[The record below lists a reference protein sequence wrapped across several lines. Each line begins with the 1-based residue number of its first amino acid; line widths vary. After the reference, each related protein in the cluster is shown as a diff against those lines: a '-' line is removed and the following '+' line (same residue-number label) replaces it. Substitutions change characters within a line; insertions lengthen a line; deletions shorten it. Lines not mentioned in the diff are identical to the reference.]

1 MSCRQWNSCSPYI
14 PACPLPPTPVCTPG
28 SAFSAVLNVPSQSIT
43 AVSAAIPINQEITG
57 SADFNVST
65 SQFVA
70 PIAGIF
76 QFSFGLD
83 LVTSAATSALLFA
96 NVANGSPLTVTLL
109 SNGINSVATWNFN
122 ASEAGPTT
130 DTKAGVVTVRLAAGQ
145 IISLAIAQPLASL
158 YPANPQTLAGNA
170 VIDVQPYRS
179 WFSGVYVGA

>member
-43 AVSAAIPINQEITG
+43 AVSAAIPFNQEITG

-83 LVTSAATSALLFA
+83 LVTSAATLFA